1 MEDKY
6 MIGKIIDEKSRII
19 AVLTLIIL
27 GVICRILLK
36 GVMMDLFF
44 VIAVVSILGGLLLGG
59 YYTFIVPISI
69 MIITDLIIGNN
80 IIFLFTWSGFVILAV
95 IGYLLKSKQYLTIK
109 KAPIIIGSGIAGIII
124 YDIWTNF
131 GCWLGWYPHTFEG
144 LITCYTMAIP
154 FILWHL
160 ITTTIALTAV
170 IIPLTLLNKDEDIN
184 IKPLKRHTT
193 IAIPVFLM
201 IAAIISLIV

>member
-1 MEDKY
+1 
-6 MIGKIIDEKSRII
+6 MIEEIINEKSRII
-19 AVLTLIIL
+19 AALTFIIF
-27 GVICRILLK
+27 GVICRILLQ
-36 GVMMDLFF
+36 GVIMDLFF
-44 VIAVVSILGGLLLGG
+44 VIAVVSLLTGLLLGG

-80 IIFLFTWSGFVILAV
+80 IIFLFTWSGFVILAI

-131 GCWLGWYPHTFEG
+131 GCWLGWYPPTFEG

-154 FILWHL
+154 FTLWHL
-160 ITTTIALTAV
+160 ITTTLALTAV
-170 IIPLTLLNKDEDIN
+170 IIPLTLLNKDQDIK
-184 IKPLKRHTT
+184 IKPIKRHTA
-193 IAIPVFLM
+193 IAIPTVLM
-201 IAAIISLIV
+201 VAAIISIIV

>member
-1 MEDKY
+1 
-6 MIGKIIDEKSRII
+6 MIEEIINEKSRII
-19 AVLTLIIL
+19 AALTFIIF
-27 GVICRILLK
+27 GVICRIILQ
-36 GVMMDLFF
+36 GIMMDLFF
-44 VIAVVSILGGLLLGG
+44 VIAVVSLLTGLLLGG

-80 IIFLFTWSGFVILAV
+80 IIFLFTWSGFVILAI

-131 GCWLGWYPHTFEG
+131 GCWLGWYPQTFEG

-154 FILWHL
+154 FTLWHL

-170 IIPLTLLNKDEDIN
+170 IIPLTLLNKDNNSNPNSFNGRCDN
-184 IKPLKRHTT
+184 KYN
-193 IAIPVFLM
+193 
-201 IAAIISLIV
+201 SLV

>member
-1 MEDKY
+1 
-6 MIGKIIDEKSRII
+6 MIEEIINEKSRII
-19 AVLTLIIL
+19 AALTFIIF
-27 GVICRILLK
+27 GVICRIILQ
-36 GVMMDLFF
+36 GIMMDLFF
-44 VIAVVSILGGLLLGG
+44 VIAVVSLLTGLLLGG

-80 IIFLFTWSGFVILAV
+80 IIFLFTWSGFVILAI

-131 GCWLGWYPHTFEG
+131 GCWLGWYPPTFEG

-154 FILWHL
+154 FTLWHL
-160 ITTTIALTAV
+160 ITTTLALTAV
-170 IIPLTLLNKDEDIN
+170 IIPLTLLNKDQDIK
-184 IKPLKRHTT
+184 IKPIKRHTT
-193 IAIPVFLM
+193 IAIPTVLM
-201 IAAIISLIV
+201 VAAIISIIV

>member
-1 MEDKY
+1 
-6 MIGKIIDEKSRII
+6 MIEEIINEKSRII
-19 AVLTLIIL
+19 AALTFIIF
-27 GVICRILLK
+27 GVICRIILQ
-36 GVMMDLFF
+36 GIMMDLFF
-44 VIAVVSILGGLLLGG
+44 VIAVVSLLTGLLLGG

-80 IIFLFTWSGFVILAV
+80 IIFLFTWSGFVILAI

-131 GCWLGWYPHTFEG
+131 GCWLGWYPQTFEG

-154 FILWHL
+154 FTLWHL

-170 IIPLTLLNKDEDIN
+170 IIPLTLLNKDQDIK
-184 IKPLKRHTT
+184 IKPIKRHTT
-193 IAIPVFLM
+193 IAIPTVLM
-201 IAAIISLIV
+201 VAAIISIIV

>member
-1 MEDKY
+1 
-6 MIGKIIDEKSRII
+6 MIEEIINEKSRII
-19 AVLTLIIL
+19 AALTFIIF
-27 GVICRILLK
+27 GVICRIILQ
-36 GVMMDLFF
+36 GIMMDLFF
-44 VIAVVSILGGLLLGG
+44 VIAVVSLLTGLLLGG

-80 IIFLFTWSGFVILAV
+80 IIFLFTWSGFVILAI

-131 GCWLGWYPHTFEG
+131 GCWLGWYPQTFEG

-154 FILWHL
+154 FTLWHL

-193 IAIPVFLM
+193 IAVPTVLM
-201 IAAIISLIV
+201 VAAIISLIV